1 VRLCAPADYTR
12 GLALYRIKRG
22 YHMLCS
28 HAGTLLLAPAAATVL
43 VRSGHRCLPPAP
55 PKGLLLPRTA
65 LFATQWPPWYTRLS
79 RGAGQ
84 ALFNLIRVPDP
95 GLTPCVGAPIA
106 ITFWT

>member
-1 VRLCAPADYTR
+1 MCAPADYTR

-55 PKGLLLPRTA
+55 PKGLLLPRMPSLLLNSLLGTLACRAA
-65 LFATQWPPWYTRLS
+65 LVKPFSISFACT
-79 RGAGQ
+79 
-84 ALFNLIRVPDP
+84 
-95 GLTPCVGAPIA
+95 
-106 ITFWT
+106 